1 MAIRFLEDL
10 AQEELAGSPYR
21 ELPKDQLDRLKQQ
34 GSPMPPGFKEKYLKN
49 LPKKAELDPTSTASV
64 SDTSLL

>member
-49 LPKKAELDPTSTASV
+49 LPKKAELDPASIA
-64 SDTSLL
+64 SAGDTSLL